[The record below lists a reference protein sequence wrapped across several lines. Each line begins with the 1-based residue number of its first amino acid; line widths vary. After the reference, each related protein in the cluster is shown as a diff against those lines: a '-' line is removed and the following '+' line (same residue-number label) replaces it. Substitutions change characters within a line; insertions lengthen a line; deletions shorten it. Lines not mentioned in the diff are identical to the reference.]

1 MSEHNFTL
9 AALRTISLEANAI
22 AQLNTRIDQGFV
34 NACKLILDCKGR
46 VIVTGMGKSGHI
58 GNKIAS
64 TLASTGTPAFF
75 VHPGEASH
83 GDLGMITNADVVI
96 AISNS
101 GNTSEIITLVPLI
114 KRLGIPLISMSGAP
128 NSTLALAADVNLDI
142 SVREEACPLGLA
154 PTTSTTVTLVMG
166 DALAIALL
174 EARGFTAED
183 FAFSHPGGALGRKL
197 LLRVGDI
204 MHSGDEIPRVMS
216 VTPLSQALLEM
227 TSKGFGLTTV
237 VNDNNELIGIFTDG
251 DLRRALDA
259 KVDINGATTEQLMTR
274 NCKTVDA
281 SMLAAEALKIMEEMK
296 ITAVIVEDEARRPA
310 GVLHLHDILRA
321 GVF

>member
-128 NSTLALAADVNLDI
+128 HST
-142 SVREEACPLGLA
+142 P
-154 PTTSTTVTLVMG
+154 
-166 DALAIALL
+166 
-174 EARGFTAED
+174 D
-183 FAFSHPGGALGRKL
+183 FAGEIVCERMRLDAVAVPLVRPVHSPYLYRILWMSRVGKV
-197 LLRVGDI
+197 LRV
-204 MHSGDEIPRVMS
+204 
-216 VTPLSQALLEM
+216 
-227 TSKGFGLTTV
+227 
-237 VNDNNELIGIFTDG
+237 
-251 DLRRALDA
+251 
-259 KVDINGATTEQLMTR
+259 
-274 NCKTVDA
+274 A
-281 SMLAAEALKIMEEMK
+281 SN
-296 ITAVIVEDEARRPA
+296 
-310 GVLHLHDILRA
+310 
-321 GVF
+321 